1 MRAIINERLPISKS
15 SPLKARFFDYEH
27 FSYPLHFH
35 SEYEII
41 YIKEGTGTRFLGN
54 SITKFQAGDILLIG
68 SNLPHFMKSDE
79 AYHAG
84 NTDLRVK
91 GTIIQ
96 FEKEFMY
103 YAINHYS
110 HFIKIKNLFQESQRG
125 IYFAASS
132 FPKLQD
138 LIEKIPL
145 ENGLNQMMLFLEIL
159 KEMSETDNR
168 QTISTTDF
176 VNETIYDTKR
186 IDKVISYLN
195 KNYTRNVSLDEIASF
210 AAMNS
215 SAFCRYFRSKTGKSF
230 KNYILDMRIGYACKL
245 LLMEDISISQLSSQ
259 CGFETIS
266 HFNKTFKK
274 NTGYVPSQY
283 RKMMLSS

>member
-1 MRAIINERLPISKS
+1 MKTILNERLPISKS

-54 SITKFQAGDILLIG
+54 SIAKFKAGDIVLIG

-79 AYHAG
+79 EYHSG
-84 NTDLRVK
+84 NIDLRVK
-91 GTIIQ
+91 GTIVQ

-103 YAINHYS
+103 SAINHYS
-110 HFIKIKNLFQESQRG
+110 HFIKVKSLLHESQRG
-125 IYFAASS
+125 IYFAGGN
-132 FPKLQD
+132 FQKLLD
-138 LIEKIPL
+138 LLEKIPL

-159 KEMSETDNR
+159 KEMSEIDDR
-168 QTISTTDF
+168 QLISTTDF
-176 VNETIYDTKR
+176 INETIYDTAR
-186 IDKVISYLN
+186 IDKVISFLN
-195 KNYTRNVSLDEIASF
+195 KNYTRTISLEEIASF
-210 AAMNS
+210 AAMNA
-215 SAFCRYFRSKTGKSF
+215 SAFCRYFKSKTGKSF

-266 HFNKTFKK
+266 HFNKSFKK